1 MKLFDLHCD
10 TAMALYAAMVP
21 LKSNN
26 RHISLD
32 KAACFDKYVQ
42 LTAFFTSPRVS
53 DEDGWNQFWRA
64 RRRLLDECDRNGVT
78 TVSSAAE
85 LEAFDKS
92 NAKTA
97 FIITIED
104 VRMLAGHLER
114 VEQLYEGGVRV
125 VTPLWGGETIIG
137 GSHNTDMGL
146 TPFGRAAVEE
156 MLNVGITPD
165 ISHASF
171 RSTDEILDLCEKH
184 GKSPIATHMNSYVQ
198 CEHTRNLTD
207 ERFERLVKLGGIAGV
222 SLCPPHLLKG
232 EVGCTSDDAVRHFVH
247 YNGLHPENVA
257 FGCDLDGTDL
267 PEDMHDIR
275 DLVPL
280 TEKLA
285 NLGMNTDAITYDNAY
300 RFMMKVL
307 K

>member
-10 TAMALYAAMVP
+10 TAMAVYAAMVP
-21 LKSNN
+21 LRSNN
-26 RHISLD
+26 RHISLE
-32 KAACFDKYVQ
+32 KSACFDKYVQ
-42 LTAFFTSPRVS
+42 LTAFFTSPRTS

-64 RRRLLDECDRNGVT
+64 RRRLLDECDRNGVAL
-78 TVSSAAE
+78 VQSASE

-92 NAKTA
+92 AGKTA
-97 FIITIED
+97 FILTIED

-125 VTPLWGGETIIG
+125 VTPLWGGATIIG
-137 GSHNTDMGL
+137 GSHNTEEGL
-146 TPFGRAAVEE
+146 TTFGRAAVEE

-184 GKSPIATHMNSYVQ
+184 GKSPIATHMNSYTE
-198 CEHTRNLTD
+198 CPHTRNLTD

-222 SLCPPHLLKG
+222 SLCPPHLKNG
-232 EVGCTSDDAVRHFVH
+232 EGCTSDDAVRHFVH
-247 YNGLHPENVA
+247 YNGLHPESTA

-267 PEDMHDIR
+267 PSDMHDIR

-280 TEKLA
+280 AEKLA
-285 NLGMNTDAITYDNAY
+285 ALGMNTDNITYNNAY

-307 K
+307 G

>member
-10 TAMALYAAMVP
+10 TAMALYGHMVP
-21 LKSNN
+21 LYSNGC
-26 RHISLD
+26 HISLE
-32 KAACFDKYVQ
+32 KAACLDKYVQ
-42 LTAFFTSPRVS
+42 LTAFFTSSRTS

-78 TVSSAAE
+78 LVSSASE
-85 LEAFDKS
+85 LDAFDKS
-92 NAKTA
+92 DEKTA
-97 FIITIED
+97 FILTIED

-247 YNGLHPENVA
+247 YNSLHPENVA

-267 PEDMHDIR
+267 PADMHDIR

-280 TEKLA
+280 AGKLA

-307 K
+307 G

>member
-10 TAMALYAAMVP
+10 TAMALYGSMVP
-21 LKSNN
+21 LKSNGC
-26 RHISLD
+26 HISLD

-42 LTAFFTSPRVS
+42 LTAFFTSPRTG

-64 RRRLLDECDRNGVT
+64 RRRLLDECDRNGVP
-78 TVSSAAE
+78 TVASAAE

-92 NAKTA
+92 DAKTA
-97 FIITIED
+97 FILAIED
-104 VRMLAGHLER
+104 VRMLAGHPER

-137 GSHNTDMGL
+137 GSHNTDKGL

-184 GKSPIATHMNSYVQ
+184 GKSPIATHMNSYTE
-198 CEHTRNLTD
+198 CAHTRNLTD

-222 SLCPPHLLKG
+222 SLCPPHLRKG
-232 EVGCTSDDAVRHFVH
+232 GTGCTSDDAVRHFVH
-247 YNGLHPENVA
+247 YTGLHPENTA

-267 PEDMHDIR
+267 PGDMHDIR

-280 TEKLA
+280 TGKLA
-285 NLGMNTDAITYDNAY
+285 ALGIDTDAVTYGNAY

>member
-10 TAMALYAAMVP
+10 TAMALYGSQQSLAH
-21 LKSNN
+21 NN
-26 RHISLD
+26 CHISLE
-32 KAACFDKYVQ
+32 KSACFDKFVQ
-42 LTAFFTSPRVS
+42 LTAFFTAPRTS

-64 RRRLLDECDRNGVT
+64 RQNLVSQCDRHGVT
-78 TVSSAAE
+78 LVKSAAE

-92 NAKTA
+92 DDRTA
-97 FIITIED
+97 FILTIED

-125 VTPLWGGETIIG
+125 ITPLWGGSTIIG
-137 GSHNTDMGL
+137 GSHDTDMGL

-184 GKSPIATHMNSYVQ
+184 GKSPIATHMNSYTQ
-198 CEHTRNLTD
+198 CAHTRNLTD
-207 ERFERLVKLGGIAGV
+207 ERFRRLVKLGGIAGV
-222 SLCPPHLLKG
+222 SMCPPHLKNG
-232 EVGCTSDDAVRHFVH
+232 KGCTSDDTVRHFVH
-247 YNGLHPENVA
+247 YSGISPENTA
-257 FGCDLDGTDL
+257 FGCDLDGTKL
-267 PEDMHDIR
+267 PKDMHDIR

-280 TEKLA
+280 AQKLA
-285 NLGMNTDAITYDNAY
+285 EQGLDADDITYGNAY

-307 K
+307 

>member
-10 TAMALYAAMVP
+10 TAMALYSRMVP
-21 LKSNN
+21 LKSNGC
-26 RHISLD
+26 HISLD

-42 LTAFFTSPRVS
+42 LTAFFTSPRTN

-78 TVSSAAE
+78 LVSSAAE
-85 LEAFDKS
+85 LDAFDKS
-92 NAKTA
+92 GAKTA
-97 FIITIED
+97 FILTIED

-125 VTPLWGGETIIG
+125 ITPLWGGETIIG

-184 GKSPIATHMNSYVQ
+184 GKSPIATHMNSYTE
-198 CEHTRNLTD
+198 CAHTRNLTD
-207 ERFERLVKLGGIAGV
+207 ERFERLVKMDGIAGV
-222 SLCPPHLLKG
+222 SLCPPHLLVG
-232 EVGCTSDDAVRHFVH
+232 EKGCTSDDAVRHFVH
-247 YNGLHPENVA
+247 YYSLHADAVA

-267 PEDMHDIR
+267 PGDMQDIC
-275 DLVPL
+275 DLVML
-280 TEKLA
+280 SEKLA
-285 NLGMNTDAITYDNAY
+285 AQGLDVDAVTYGNAY

-307 K
+307 G

>member
-10 TAMALYAAMVP
+10 TAMALYGQM
-21 LKSNN
+21 KSLASNDC
-26 RHISLD
+26 HVSLD
-32 KAACFDKYVQ
+32 KAACFEKYVQ
-42 LTAFFTSPRVS
+42 LTAFFTSPRTP
-53 DEDGWNQFWRA
+53 DEEGWNQFWRA

-78 TVSSAAE
+78 LVSSAAE

-92 NAKTA
+92 DAKTA
-97 FIITIED
+97 FILTIED

-125 VTPLWGGETIIG
+125 ITPLWGGPTIIG
-137 GSHNTDMGL
+137 GSHDTDMGL

-184 GKSPIATHMNSYVQ
+184 GKSPIATHMNSYTQ

-222 SLCPPHLLKG
+222 SLCPPHLKNG
-232 EVGCTSDDAVRHFVH
+232 KGCTSDDAVRHFVH
-247 YNGLHPENVA
+247 YNTLHPENVA
-257 FGCDLDGTDL
+257 FGCDLDGTSL
-267 PEDMHDIR
+267 PKDMHDIR

-280 TEKLA
+280 ADKLTEQ
-285 NLGMNTDAITYDNAY
+285 GINTDDISYGNAY

>member
-10 TAMALYAAMVP
+10 TAMALYGKM
-21 LKSNN
+21 KSLYSNDC
-26 RHISLD
+26 HISLD
-32 KAACFDKYVQ
+32 KAACFDKYIQ
-42 LTAFFTSPRVS
+42 LTAFFTSPRTS
-53 DEDGWNQFWRA
+53 DEEGWNQFWRA

-78 TVSSAAE
+78 LISSAAE
-85 LEAFDKS
+85 LETFDKS
-92 NAKTA
+92 DAKTA

-125 VTPLWGGETIIG
+125 VTPLWGGPTTIG
-137 GSHNTDMGL
+137 GSHDTDQGL

-184 GKSPIATHMNSYVQ
+184 GKSPIATHMNSYTQ
-198 CEHTRNLTD
+198 CEHSRNLTD

-222 SLCPPHLLKG
+222 SLCPPHLKNG
-232 EVGCTSDDAVRHFVH
+232 KGCTSDDAVRHFAH
-247 YNGLHPENVA
+247 YYSCHPENVA
-257 FGCDLDGTDL
+257 FGCDLDGTNL
-267 PEDMHDIR
+267 PKDMHDIR

-280 TEKLA
+280 AQKLA
-285 NLGMNTDAITYDNAY
+285 DSGMNADEITYGNAY
-300 RFMMKVL
+300 RFMRNVL